1 MRKRDPDTVVD
12 RFVEEADMA
21 ARDVATVLDAL
32 RAGGVD
38 IRLRQLTAQDIF
50 LRVAVRFEV
59 FKSDWFIAAVNR
71 EPTQF
76 RVHLTESAR
85 KRVRSGAD
93 LKPLAD
99 HIEVRLPAHPT
110 LSEVDDLLNPHGW
123 NVSAATATEFKDL
136 ANSVLDGDYLLR
148 ARTIGARNQSTIDTI
163 TALRNLIVH
172 HSPAS
177 QLRWEAAFI
186 AATNGDLRKPQTPPT
201 ASEIPGFL
209 HSPGSDK
216 RRAVVLV
223 VRMVKVAEHLRAV
236 R

>member
-1 MRKRDPDTVVD
+1 MRKRDPDTVID
-12 RFVEEADMA
+12 RFTGEADRA
-21 ARDVATVLDAL
+21 SRDLATVLDAL
-32 RAGGVD
+32 QSGGVD
-38 IRLRQLTAQDIF
+38 IRLRQLTAQDVF

-59 FKSDWFIAAVNR
+59 FKSDWFVAAVNR
-71 EPTQF
+71 EPRRF
-76 RVHLTESAR
+76 RIHLTESAR
-85 KRVRSGAD
+85 KRVRGGAD

-99 HIEVRLPAHPT
+99 RVEVRLPAHPT

-123 NVSAATATEFKDL
+123 NVSAATATEFRDL
-136 ANSVLDGDYLLR
+136 ASSVLDADYQLR

-177 QLRWEAAFI
+177 HLRWEVAFA

-201 ASEIPGFL
+201 SSEIPGFL
-209 HSPGSDK
+209 HSQGSG
-216 RRAVVLV
+216 RRRVIVLLE
-223 VRMVKVAEHLRAV
+223 RMVKVAEHLRAV

>member
-1 MRKRDPDTVVD
+1 MRKRDPDTVID
-12 RFVEEADMA
+12 RFAEEAARA
-21 ARDVATVLDAL
+21 ARDLATVLDTL
-32 RAGGVD
+32 QSGGVD
-38 IRLRQLTAQDIF
+38 IRLRQLTAQDVF

-71 EPTQF
+71 EPRRF

-99 HIEVRLPAHPT
+99 RIEVRLPTHPT

-123 NVSAATATEFKDL
+123 NVSAATATEFRDL
-136 ANSVLDGDYLLR
+136 ANSVLDGDYLVR
-148 ARTIGARNQSTIDTI
+148 ARTIGARNQSTIDTV

-177 QLRWEAAFI
+177 HLRWEAAFI
-186 AATNGDLRKPQTPPT
+186 AVT
-201 ASEIPGFL
+201 
-209 HSPGSDK
+209 HSS
-216 RRAVVLV
+216 L
-223 VRMVKVAEHLRAV
+223 
-236 R
+236 